1 MSEAFDNIERLF
13 DTFQEQ
19 ATIDEIETQVIRWE
33 TFIAHARAKQTE
45 LLRTL
50 DAAQVAAG
58 DGARNLTDWTAARL
72 DVRHDTAAELVHAAR
87 TLPEHP
93 TISDALTAGRMTL
106 DRASAT
112 MRLITAGASPHVV
125 DHSFGL
131 DLAGVQRLT
140 ARHRRIS
147 RTDERRT
154 FADRFW
160 ASQHSFNQGRARFW
174 GELPGFEMELVEKAL
189 QERADGLPATPD
201 DCSDRRPQ
209 RMVDALVAMSL
220 DTIDPIASESPPAD
234 GMPDGTAYGEDFAD
248 GAPGRSQRRPL
259 VTVFVDAGLASG
271 TGGEAGAEMVF
282 GPRVGPDLLD
292 EILCGGAVQVV
303 GVEDGR
309 PITVTDET
317 QAIPPAIRRFIEWR
331 DSGCAIDGCRSRYR
345 LQPHHVRHR
354 RHGGDNDPDN
364 LEMLCWFHHHVMI
377 HRHGFRLDP
386 HSPPRR
392 RRFLRNHK
400 HGPAPP

>member
-1 MSEAFDNIERLF
+1 MSVPFDIIERMF
-13 DTFQEQ
+13 DTLQEQ

-33 TFIAHARAKQTE
+33 AFIAHARSKQTE

-50 DAAQVAAG
+50 DTAQVAAG
-58 DGARNLTDWTAARL
+58 DGARNLTDWTASRL

-87 TLPEHP
+87 SLPEHP
-93 TISDALTAGRMTL
+93 AVGDALTAGRMTL

-112 MRLITAGASPHVV
+112 MRLITAGASPEVV
-125 DHSFGL
+125 ENSFGL
-131 DLAGVQRLT
+131 DLAGVQRLA
-140 ARHRRIS
+140 ARHRRIT
-147 RTDERRT
+147 RTDERGT

-160 ASQHSFNQGRARFW
+160 ASQHSFDQGRARFW

-189 QERADGLPATPD
+189 QERADALPATPD
-201 DCSDRRPQ
+201 GCSDRRPQ

-220 DTIDPIASESPPAD
+220 DTVDPLVGASPPPDEMAD
-234 GMPDGTAYGEDFAD
+234 GSPYGETP
-248 GAPGRSQRRPL
+248 GEGVPGRSQRRPL
-259 VTVFVDAGLASG
+259 VTVFVDADLAVA
-271 TGGEAGAEMVF
+271 TGGEAGAEMAF

-303 GVEDGR
+303 GVKEGR

-317 QAIPPAIRRFIEWR
+317 QAIPPAIRRFVEWR
-331 DSGCAIDGCRSRYR
+331 GGGCAIDGCKSRYR

-364 LEMLCWFHHHVMI
+364 LELLCWFHHHVMI

-386 HSPPRR
+386 ESPPGR
-392 RRFLRNHK
+392 RRFLRNHR